1 LEKLPDFFYIFACTK
16 NGTMHVF
23 YTPDI
28 QNITYTLT
36 HEESKHAIKVLRLE
50 AGDEISMI
58 DGHGGLYYGII
69 DEPDAK
75 KCVIRVIEKIEQ
87 YGRRNYSLHLAIA
100 PTKNIDRME
109 WFIEKATEIGFDEIT
124 PLLCHRSERKSM
136 NHERMEKIILSAMKQ
151 SIKAYLPVL
160 HPMTKFSDFI
170 KMDHEGT
177 KLIAHCIDTPKPSLK
192 SKVAGKQKLVVL
204 IGPEGDFSPEE
215 VEKAKHKGFEEVH
228 LGKSRLRTET
238 AGIVACQTI
247 SLMIDE

>member
-1 LEKLPDFFYIFACTK
+1 
-16 NGTMHVF
+16 MQVF

-28 QNITYTLT
+28 QKITYTLN
-36 HEESKHAIKVLRLE
+36 HEESKHAVKVLRME
-50 AGDEISMI
+50 AGDEICMV

-109 WFIEKATEIGFDEIT
+109 WFFEKATEIGFDEIT
-124 PLLCHRSERKSM
+124 PLLCQRSERK
-136 NHERMEKIILSAMKQ
+136 NLNQERMEKIILSAMKQ
-151 SIKAYLPVL
+151 SVKAYKPVL
-160 HPMTKFSDFI
+160 HPMTKFTNFI
-170 KMDHEGT
+170 ENATDGT
-177 KLIAHCIDTPKPSLK
+177 KLIAHCMENPKPSLK
-192 SKVAGKQKLVVL
+192 SKVAGKQKFIVL

-215 VEKAKHKGFEEVH
+215 VEQAKQLGFEEVH

-238 AGIVACQTI
+238 AGIVACHIINLLT
-247 SLMIDE
+247 DE